1 MRDAIQIAG
10 IHDLEEA
17 ELVIACGVEF
27 LGFPL
32 RLKDAREDLTEQAAR
47 TIVSAVCG
55 RVECVAITYLAD
67 AREIAELADFLRVGW
82 VQLHGAMA
90 SSELAGLR
98 RIRPHLKV
106 IKSLVVSG
114 DDPRQQLIDQISRLC
129 DHVDAFIADTY
140 DPATGRSGATG
151 KVHDWNVSRQLVAQ
165 SPKPVILAGG
175 LRADNVATA
184 IGQVRPAAV
193 DAHTGV
199 EGSGARKDSARLQ
212 AFVETARKAFGR
224 VAVGADV

>member
-32 RLKDAREDLTEQAAR
+32 RLKDGREDLTEEAAR
-47 TIVSAVCG
+47 TVVSKVSG
-55 RVECVAITYLAD
+55 RVECVAITYLAG
-67 AREIAELADFLRVGW
+67 AREIAELADFLGVGW
-82 VQLHGAMA
+82 VQLHGPMA
-90 SSELAGLR
+90 EDQLAALR
-98 RIRPHLKV
+98 SIRPGLKV

-114 DDPRQQLIDQISRLC
+114 DDPRPLSEEIGRLC
-129 DHVDAFIADTY
+129 DHVDAFITDTY

-151 KVHDWNVSRQLVAQ
+151 KVHDWSVSRQLVALSQ
-165 SPKPVILAGG
+165 RPVILAGG
-175 LRADNVATA
+175 LRADNVSDA
-184 IGQVRPAAV
+184 IGEVRPAAV

-199 EGSGARKDSARLQ
+199 EGSDGRKDPIQVQ
-212 AFVETARKAFGR
+212 AFAAAARKAFR
-224 VAVGADV
+224 SVSRDRDV